1 MKLQRCAVKVGV
13 LDQGQISPHS
23 QIWASA
29 HLRGDFLARSHAVDM
44 LLHAT
49 SVTVMQILLGGG
61 HCLWGAPSSHTG
73 VLSAAWESCGAQAH
87 LNSML
92 LRGNH

>member
-13 LDQGQISPHS
+13 LDQGQIPPHS

-29 HLRGDFLARSHAVDM
+29 HLRGDFLARSHAAGM

-49 SVTVMQILLGGG
+49 SVAVVQILLGT
-61 HCLWGAPSSHTG
+61 AYG
-73 VLSAAWESCGAQAH
+73 VPPLPTLVCSLQPG
-87 LNSML
+87 NPVG
-92 LRGNH
+92 LRPTLTPCS